1 MRNLRHDT
9 ARYAVALLAT
19 AAALFLRK
27 LLIPLIGEQYPY
39 NTLFLAVVVS
49 AWYGGMGPAI
59 VTTVLGGGAILYWLL
74 PPYHSFAVRSPAEM
88 FGLLTFLLLST
99 VIAAL
104 GEATRRQA
112 ANREKA
118 EAALRESE
126 TRTRFSLEAA
136 NVGTWEWDMRTGNVR
151 WSDNVEEIHGQTPGS
166 FSGNFQSFLQ
176 GVHPE
181 DRETIPLLI
190 QQAIAGDGKY
200 SVLYRQCRMD
210 GTFGWMEGK
219 GQVFYDP
226 EGKPT
231 YMRGV
236 CTDVTDRKQAEDE
249 LRHERENLEARIE
262 ERTARLNAANRSLR
276 ELSGRLMQ
284 IRDEESRRLARELH
298 DSVGQLLAA
307 LSMNNSALDAE
318 VDKLSPTAASAVSE
332 NASLIEQI
340 SAEIRTISHLLHPP
354 LLDEAGLASAL
365 RWYVEGFSE
374 RSKIKVDLEMSLH
387 LARLPRDTE
396 ISIFRTV
403 QECLTNI
410 HKHSDSPT
418 AVIRVIQQAHNLR
431 LDIEDSGKGVPP
443 EKQSLLTSSGPSGV
457 GVSGMRERL
466 RQLGGTLEIRSDAS
480 GTRVTATL
488 PIESSVAPMRE
499 IA

>member
-1 MRNLRHDT
+1 MRDIRRNVT
-9 ARYAVALLAT
+9 RYALAVLAAVAALL
-19 AAALFLRK
+19 LRK
-27 LLIPLIGEQYPY
+27 FLDPLIGDQYPY
-39 NTLFLAVVVS
+39 NTMFLAVVFS
-49 AWYGGMGPAI
+49 AWYGGIGPSI
-59 VTTVLGGGAILYWLL
+59 VTIVLGAGAILYWFL
-74 PPYHSFAVRSPAEM
+74 PPYNSFAVQGSAEA
-88 FGLLTFLLLST
+88 FGLLAFLLLSS
-99 VIAAL
+99 VIALL
-104 GEATRRQA
+104 GEAARRQVA
-112 ANREKA
+112 KREAA
-118 EAALRESE
+118 EAAFRESE

-151 WSDNVEEIHGQTPGS
+151 WSDNMEKIHGQAPGS
-166 FSGNFQSFLQ
+166 FSGNFESFLQ

-181 DRETIPLLI
+181 DRVTIPLLI

-200 SVLYRQCRMD
+200 SVLYRQCRTD

-219 GQVFYDP
+219 GQVFYDDA
-226 EGKPT
+226 GRPT
-231 YMRGV
+231 HMRGV
-236 CTDVTDRKQAEDE
+236 CTDVGERKQVEDE
-249 LRHERENLEARIE
+249 LRKERENLEARID
-262 ERTARLNAANRSLR
+262 ERTSKLNAANRSLR

-284 IRDEESRRLARELH
+284 IRDDESRRLARELH

-307 LSMNNSALDAE
+307 LSMNNAVVGDELS
-318 VDKLSPTAASAVSE
+318 KLSPEGARAFSE
-332 NASLIEQI
+332 NAALINQI

-374 RSKIKVDLEMSLH
+374 RSGIKVDLEMPPD
-387 LARLPRDTE
+387 LARLPKDAE
-396 ISIFRTV
+396 ISIFRIV

-418 AVIRVIQQAHNLR
+418 AVIRVVRQGHDLR
-431 LDIEDSGKGVPP
+431 LEIEDAGKGVPP

-466 RQLGGTLEIRSDAS
+466 RQLGGSLELHSDAN

-488 PIESSVAPMRE
+488 PIESSVPRLRE